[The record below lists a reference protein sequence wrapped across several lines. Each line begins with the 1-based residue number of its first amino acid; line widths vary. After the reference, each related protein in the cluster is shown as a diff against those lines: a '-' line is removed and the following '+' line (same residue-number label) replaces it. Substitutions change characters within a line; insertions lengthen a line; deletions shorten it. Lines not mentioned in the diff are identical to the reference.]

1 MGLEKNR
8 ENLKENDGEDEI
20 DNHID
25 YDDER
30 TQFILPSS
38 QTRHHRLSSGVSII
52 SMADPQSSEAAGNP
66 TIPVEVPVVGPD
78 KGTPATAVGGQ
89 RRNSVQSIISN
100 AQIQLQMIVQDVK
113 GELKELA
120 VGNNNSIKTKLTDDI
135 EKTVGENDHHE
146 VQKTKKLVK
155 GGDEGKEKTVRTGWR
170 RYIGIILG
178 ITSSMLFALTILIV
192 KLLAKD
198 YHPYS
203 VSFWRFQGVLLPTF
217 PIVIY
222 YRLVKKQKI
231 FDMVCPPNAPGHA
244 KTLLFVLVRI

>member
-1 MGLEKNR
+1 MGLEK
-8 ENLKENDGEDEI
+8 ENLKENDGEEEN
-20 DNHID
+20 DNHSE

-38 QTRHHRLSSGVSII
+38 QTHNHRLSSSISI
-52 SMADPQSSEAAGNP
+52 VSMADPQTPASAESPAEM
-66 TIPVEVPVVGPD
+66 PVVEPD
-78 KGTPATAVGGQ
+78 KGAAAGGGQ
-89 RRNSVQSIISN
+89 RRNSVQSIIGN
-100 AQIQLQMIVQDVK
+100 AHIQLQMLVQDVK

-120 VGNNNSIKTKLTDDI
+120 IGNNNSIKTKLTDDV
-135 EKTVGENDHHE
+135 EKIVGDKNHHE
-146 VQKTKKLVK
+146 VQKTKKLVT
-155 GGDEGKEKTVRTGWR
+155 GGEEKEKTVRTGWR

-231 FDMVCPPNAPGHA
+231 FDMVCPPNAPGHP
-244 KTLLFVLVRI
+244 KTLLFVLVRFK